1 MKKFNLSALLALAM
15 ALCMAFAGTAMA
27 ESADAA
33 DTEFDPEALI
43 NSLTGSY
50 TELFTT
56 ICAPEY
62 DEVWLEKCKAVVGE
76 ENAEMVAGT
85 RLRRTLPIPIPR
97 ASTATSRAA

>member
-43 NSLTGSY
+43 NSLTG
-50 TELFTT
+50 
-56 ICAPEY
+56 
-62 DEVWLEKCKAVVGE
+62 
-76 ENAEMVAGT
+76 
-85 RLRRTLPIPIPR
+85 
-97 ASTATSRAA
+97 

>member
-56 ICAPEY
+56 ICGKVQGSRGRGKRR
-62 DEVWLEKCKAVVGE
+62 DGGR
-76 ENAEMVAGT
+76 GT
-85 RLRRTLPIPIPR
+85 QVCLHRDDIWPGRG
-97 ASTATSRAA
+97 